1 MPETLPSVL
10 NALILLI
17 TLSSVLLIQITK
29 LRHSWEVKVG
39 SPHRNALGKAG
50 QPRKERKFTRKE
62 A

>member
-29 LRHSWEVKVG
+29 LRHSWKVKVG

-50 QPRKERKFTRKE
+50 QSRKERKFTRKE